1 MKNNNTPI
9 LTKTKMKQI
18 TVFFLA
24 SLFMISCSQE
34 VATDE
39 LSMLKQEKDSLKDV
53 KTTIGDRLA
62 EIELQISAL
71 DTTKSLALVST
82 ANPSLEAFNHYFQV
96 YGSLSSDQNAQIFPE
111 IGATI
116 ISIKVKEGE
125 QVTKGQTIAIMD
137 IQAMREQEAELKTR
151 MELTET
157 TFKKQKKLW
166 DQKIGSEM
174 QFLQAKNNRDALK
187 NSLDALQANI
197 SKGNITAPFAGV
209 IDEIFPKEGEMAMP
223 GMPVVRLMNLTN
235 MYVEADISENYV
247 GKVKSGDNVVIS
259 FPALGM
265 DIDSK
270 IERVGQ
276 FINPNNRT
284 FKIRVNIDN
293 SENILKPN
301 MVALINVNDFS
312 QDSAVVI
319 NAGLI
324 MEGASDTKYVFVVNQ
339 KSGISIVQKQLVE
352 VTMNYQGKS
361 MISKGL
367 KGSET
372 IVDRGARSIRSG
384 EQVSIKN

>member
-1 MKNNNTPI
+1 
-9 LTKTKMKQI
+9 
-18 TVFFLA
+18 
-24 SLFMISCSQE
+24 
-34 VATDE
+34 
-39 LSMLKQEKDSLKDV
+39 
-53 KTTIGDRLA
+53 
-62 EIELQISAL
+62 
-71 DTTKSLALVST
+71 
-82 ANPSLEAFNHYFQV
+82 
-96 YGSLSSDQNAQIFPE
+96 
-111 IGATI
+111 
-116 ISIKVKEGE
+116 
-125 QVTKGQTIAIMD
+125 
-137 IQAMREQEAELKTR
+137 
-151 MELTET
+151 
-157 TFKKQKKLW
+157 
-166 DQKIGSEM
+166 M
-174 QFLQAKNNRDALK
+174 QFLQSKNNRDALK

-247 GKVKSGDNVVIS
+247 GKVKAGDNVVIS

>member
-1 MKNNNTPI
+1 
-9 LTKTKMKQI
+9 
-18 TVFFLA
+18 
-24 SLFMISCSQE
+24 MISCSQE

-82 ANPSLEAFNHYFQV
+82 ANPSVEAFNHYFQV

-247 GKVKSGDNVVIS
+247 GKVKAGDNVVIS